1 MFVQVPQNHKKSP
14 NWSSYFYNILHKLKF
29 ILLNISFSPR
39 PPMFS
44 VIFVD
49 FHLVVQ
55 LLDLIFYLWK
65 LSNVYNHIINSVYS
79 HITPDYDPS
88 TNLSI
93 ILKKKK
99 KTHTNLPKFILN
111 VHLENIRPAPLV
123 SETWLSPF
131 PPLLVKWQDLE
142 VRTLLAP
149 TS

>member
-1 MFVQVPQNHKKSP
+1 
-14 NWSSYFYNILHKLKF
+14 
-29 ILLNISFSPR
+29 
-39 PPMFS
+39 MFS

-93 ILKKKK
+93 ILKKS
-99 KTHTNLPKFILN
+99 THTHTQISLN
-111 VHLENIRPAPLV
+111 
-123 SETWLSPF
+123 SS
-131 PPLLVKWQDLE
+131 
-142 VRTLLAP
+142 
-149 TS
+149 